1 MKSPLFPDGVPVGRT
16 IPTIVV
22 VLQEE
27 TSEALIVLEND
38 INEVVGE
45 TIAEHTEAVSV
56 EHGVLFI
63 RAESSTWSQEL
74 QLKKK
79 EILSKINSKVGKQTI
94 KDLRFI

>member
-1 MKSPLFPDGVPVGRT
+1 MKQINTVLDNFLKKSGLSSGVNQQKAVG
-16 IPTIVV
+16 VW
-22 VLQEE
+22 E
-27 TSEALIVLEND
+27 
-38 INEVVGE
+38 EVVGE